1 MMVLHSIRV
10 IAAALCLSAAS
21 QAWAGQKA
29 EKIAVTPDSDRAVII
44 IKSQSIPPPPT
55 MASGFHLTLAAYD
68 AQEEALASGLLG
80 GSYRLLAKPKLFYDG
95 YLVADIKPGTYIIQ
109 EFTRQDRWA
118 LCYNGESRVFTVKA
132 GEALYLGEFDSI
144 GSLRALD
151 TEVGRTMRFI
161 SVGGKLVH
169 FFDVAPPQFKPV
181 GEGEVEKVQAFVAAR
196 MPRTTAPVKAVEFA
210 AGRFGTGSDLF
221 GTNRVCGGYYKG
233 SAKPK
238 PEP

>member
-1 MMVLHSIRV
+1 MVLHWIRM
-10 IAAALCLSAAS
+10 IAATLCLAAAS

-29 EKIAVTPDSDRAVII
+29 EKIAITPDSDRAVII

-68 AQEEALASGLLG
+68 TQAESLASGFFG
-80 GSYRLLAKPKLFYDG
+80 GSYRLLAKPNLFYDG
-95 YLVADIKPGTYIIQ
+95 YLVTDIKPGTYIVQ

-118 LCYNGESRVFTVKA
+118 LCYNNDSRVFTVKA

-144 GSLRALD
+144 GSLRALES
-151 TEVGRTMRFI
+151 EVSKSFRFI

-169 FFDVAPPQFKPV
+169 FFDVAPPQFKPIA
-181 GEGEVEKVQAFVAAR
+181 EGEVATVQAFVNAR
-196 MPRTTAPVKAVEFA
+196 MPRTTAPVKPVEFA
-210 AGRFGTGSDLF
+210 TGRFGTGSDLF

-238 PEP
+238 K